1 MEYATHKG
9 EKTMNIIFVDK
20 KTGKHLRV
28 KRSIKRRVKSVS
40 ITLIGAI
47 YFYMFL
53 CTILMMGK

>member
-1 MEYATHKG
+1 
-9 EKTMNIIFVDK
+9 MNIIFVDK

-47 YFYMFL
+47 YFYTVIV
-53 CTILMMGK
+53 TILLMGK

>member
-1 MEYATHKG
+1 
-9 EKTMNIIFVDK
+9 MNIIFVDK

-28 KRSIKRRVKSVS
+28 KKSIKRRVKSVS

-53 CTILMMGK
+53 CTILMLGK

>member
-1 MEYATHKG
+1 
-9 EKTMNIIFVDK
+9 MNIIFVDK

-40 ITLIGAI
+40 ITLIAAI

-53 CTILMMGK
+53 CTILLMGK